1 MKNFTRAVCYRAVL
15 YIASASFSYLVLH
28 LSEVA
33 NNKVENVAKIADSE
47 HEAIAEKYVHVA
59 VRFYH

>member
-28 LSEVA
+28 LGEVL
-33 NNKVENVAKIADSE
+33 NTGV
-47 HEAIAEKYVHVA
+47 
-59 VRFYH
+59 